1 METRAKKRV
10 RVEGEYTDQLEN
22 KVRVLERKVEAT
34 FMLHDLERTFATIII
49 QEADTEIKKLNTEV
63 KELKENLSK
72 TILSTST
79 KKLELEKKD
88 EEFTKIGK
96 EIDEKCFWCG
106 VKYLMEMKERDGR
119 EYISITE
126 KTEMYHWYD
135 HWRSCRIY
143 QPIETKTDAI
153 KGGHNPDYY
162 QESKNS
168 TENTN

>member
-22 KVRVLERKVEAT
+22 KVRVLERYTDQLENKVRVLERKVEAT
-34 FMLHDLERTFATIII
+34 FMLHDL
-49 QEADTEIKKLNTEV
+49 
-63 KELKENLSK
+63 
-72 TILSTST
+72 LSTIT
-79 KKLELEKKD
+79 KELELEKKD

-162 QESKNS
+162 LVNLILNKND
-168 TENTN
+168 